1 MRVCAKEKT
10 PTLPLDV
17 QVDVLCRELKNMP
30 ERVLENPTPK
40 VFREDGSENVAA
52 ATYTTRT
59 GLLRKQAVDMEI
71 FWEKYVKEDRRLLS
85 MLCSEF
91 RQYTVETLLW
101 VPFNSTE
108 LFQEEVAW
116 DSYFSS
122 LEGFD
127 AYGVLNQARR
137 DVRGELSYLIWS
149 RLQLI
154 GFGVTHK
161 KWQQDRIIV

>member
-1 MRVCAKEKT
+1 
-10 PTLPLDV
+10 
-17 QVDVLCRELKNMP
+17 
-30 ERVLENPTPK
+30 
-40 VFREDGSENVAA
+40 
-52 ATYTTRT
+52 
-59 GLLRKQAVDMEI
+59 MEM

-91 RQYTVETLLW
+91 RQYTVEILLW
-101 VPFNSTE
+101 VPFNSTV

-127 AYGVLNQARR
+127 AYSVLHQARI
-137 DVRGELSYLIWS
+137 DVRCELCYLVWS

-161 KWQQDRIIV
+161 KWQQYRIIV